1 VYSFLQAPLQSP
13 NTNITSILKVY
24 SGTNETVL
32 LSQSDTSKVLCALSH
47 QAENL
52 FSDAAER
59 LSLPSLCQF
68 LKHLCRASRDQ
79 LYKSQV
85 TRKGGGTRIWWPSK
99 GWKKLDSLPMSLLLH
114 RIGDVTLKV
123 FRSSRPLLHVLKVWA
138 ITGPHLMDVSLIFSK
153 LEKAIGSFFF
163 KFIYFLNNI
172 NSTKLFFFH
181 LYRPTK

>member
-1 VYSFLQAPLQSP
+1 MDVYSFLQAPLQSP

-68 LKHLCRASRDQ
+68 LKNLCKASREQ
-79 LYKSQV
+79 LYKNTT
-85 TRKGGGTRIWWPSK
+85 TRKGSRIWWPSK
-99 GWKKLDSLPMSLLLH
+99 GWKKIESLPISLLLH
-114 RIGDVTLKV
+114 RIGDVTLRV
-123 FRSSRPLLHVLKVWA
+123 FKSSRPLLHILKVWA
-138 ITGPHLMDVSLIFSK
+138 ITGPHLMDVGISINIFNYICSK
-153 LEKAIGSFFF
+153 
-163 KFIYFLNNI
+163 
-172 NSTKLFFFH
+172 
-181 LYRPTK
+181 

>member
-1 VYSFLQAPLQSP
+1 MKQKEKLIISIFACSVDVYSFLQAPLQSP

-85 TRKGGGTRIWWPSK
+85 ARKGGGTRIWWPSK
-99 GWKKLDSLPMSLLLH
+99 GWKKIDSLPMSLLLH

-138 ITGPHLMDVSLIFSK
+138 ITGPHLMDVSGGDSS
-153 LEKAIGSFFF
+153 A
-163 KFIYFLNNI
+163 
-172 NSTKLFFFH
+172 
-181 LYRPTK
+181 